1 MSDDATRAAT
11 DEKRPAGEDGASP
24 QTPDGGRARGSKDG
38 RGMAVQQFLRRYGV
52 LLALVLLVVVA
63 TMLSDRFLSV
73 PNLLNIARQ
82 IAIVGVL
89 GVGMTFVIITA
100 GIDLSVGSILA
111 VVAVT
116 TAAAVNAGGPLA
128 GIAVAL
134 LVGGSLGLVNGLGVT
149 LGGVQPFIMT
159 VGMLAFARG
168 LAFVY
173 TGGSPIPTT
182 DSAFLEIGNGRT
194 LGIPNPALILLF
206 LLGLAWFVLKRTS
219 FGRAVY
225 AIGSNDEAAR
235 LSGIRVRLVRASVY
249 VISGL
254 CAGIAG
260 LLYASQLGVGTP
272 VAGEMFELDAIAAT
286 VIGGTSLF
294 GGQGA
299 ISGTFMGAALLGIL
313 SNILNLTGVD
323 PFIQRLFRGALIWF
337 AVMLQRKDAKGR

>member
-1 MSDDATRAAT
+1 MSD
-11 DEKRPAGEDGASP
+11 
-24 QTPDGGRARGSKDG
+24 GGKQSTTTEVESADTKPMTQRLWG
-38 RGMAVQQFLRRYGV
+38 RGGGATPASGRSMTMQQFLRSYGV
-52 LLALVLLVVVA
+52 LVALILLIVVA
-63 TMLSDRFLSV
+63 TVLSDRFLSL
-73 PNLLNIARQ
+73 PNLLNISRQ

-89 GVGMTFVIITA
+89 AIGMTFVIITA

-116 TAAAVNAGGPLA
+116 TAEAVNAAGPTA
-128 GIAVAL
+128 GILTAL

-149 LGGVQPFIMT
+149 LGGIQPFIMT

-168 LAFVY
+168 LAFVF
-173 TGGSPIPTT
+173 TGGSPVPTT
-182 DSAFLEIGNGRT
+182 DATFLQIGNGQT
-194 LGIPNPALILLF
+194 FGIPNPALVFLVLLVA
-206 LLGLAWFVLKRTS
+206 AWFVLKRTS
-219 FGRAVY
+219 FGRSVY
-225 AIGSNDEAAR
+225 AVGSNDEAAR
-235 LSGIRVRLVRASVY
+235 LSGIRIRLIRTSVY

-254 CAGIAG
+254 CAGVAG

>member
-1 MSDDATRAAT
+1 MTDDATQAAT
-11 DEKRPAGEDGASP
+11 TEKRPAGEGDPAA
-24 QTPDGGRARGSKDG
+24 QQPDGGRSRSGRDG
-38 RGMAVQQFLRRYGV
+38 RGMTVQQFLRRYGV
-52 LLALVLLVVVA
+52 LLALVMLVVLA
-63 TMLSDRFLSV
+63 TVLSDRFLSV

-116 TAAAVNAGGPLA
+116 TAAAVNAAGPLA
-128 GIAVAL
+128 GIVVAL

-149 LGGVQPFIMT
+149 IGGVQPFIMT

-182 DSAFLEIGNGRT
+182 DASFLAIGNGRT
-194 LGIPNPALILLF
+194 LGVPNPALILLV
-206 LLGLAWFVLKRTS
+206 LLVLAWFVLKRTS
-219 FGRAVY
+219 YGRAVY

-235 LSGIRVRLVRASVY
+235 LSGIRVRTVRASVY

-299 ISGTFMGAALLGIL
+299 ISGTFMGAALLGML

-337 AVMLQRKDAKGR
+337 AVML

>member
-1 MSDDATRAAT
+1 MSEGGKRSTMTEVESDGRTSGLPRLLGRSGRAAS
-11 DEKRPAGEDGASP
+11 AG
-24 QTPDGGRARGSKDG
+24 G
-38 RGMAVQQFLRRYGV
+38 RGMSVQQFLRSYGV
-52 LLALVLLVVVA
+52 LVALILLVVIA
-63 TMLSDRFLSV
+63 TLLSDRFLSL
-73 PNLLNIARQ
+73 PNLLNISRQ

-89 GVGMTFVIITA
+89 AIGMTFVIITA

-116 TAAAVNAGGPLA
+116 TAEAVNAAGPTA
-128 GIAVAL
+128 GILTAL

-149 LGGVQPFIMT
+149 LGGIQPFIMT

-168 LAFVY
+168 LAFVF
-173 TGGSPIPTT
+173 TGGSPVPTT
-182 DSAFLEIGNGRT
+182 DATFLQIGNGRT
-194 LGIPNPALILLF
+194 FGIPNPALVFLVLLVV
-206 LLGLAWFVLKRTS
+206 AWFVLKRTS
-219 FGRAVY
+219 FGRSVY
-225 AIGSNDEAAR
+225 AVGSNDEAAR

-254 CAGIAG
+254 CAGVAG

-286 VIGGTSLF
+286 VVGGTSLF

-323 PFIQRLFRGALIWF
+323 PFIQRLFRGVLIWV